1 MMYHVI
7 TYNVIV
13 TYEISRFSGLGP
25 GTRGWA
31 RGPAAGDKA
40 DRQHVYHRFAW
51 YENIMKMAVRIVILG
66 SLALATVGKYV
77 V

>member
-13 TYEISRFSGLGP
+13 TYKFP
-25 GTRGWA
+25 DFRGWA